1 VPHSD
6 SSVAVLLHRELVLA
20 RASEQAMLP
29 VARKNDLSSLREQ
42 CLARVREGL
51 TTLEEVVRVTQ

>member
-1 VPHSD
+1 
-6 SSVAVLLHRELVLA
+6 VLA
-20 RASEQAMLP
+20 RASEQALMAS
-29 VARKNDLSSLREQ
+29 ARGHAMKTLREE